1 MTENANGEVV
11 LVVEDERVVRS
22 AVCRILRLQGYH
34 VLEAEH
40 GEDALRVMHEYHAP
54 VHLLITDVV
63 MPEMEG
69 RELVALLRSWYP
81 QMRVLFMSGYKPEYL
96 NIQPDADDGSAFL
109 AKPFTFDGL
118 AVHVRQVLDRE
129 WNPA

>member
-1 MTENANGEVV
+1 MTQDTSSEVV
-11 LVVEDERVVRS
+11 LVVEDELVVRT

-34 VLEAEH
+34 VLEAEN

-54 VHLLITDVV
+54 VHLLLTDVV

-81 QMRVLFMSGYKPEYL
+81 QMRVLFMSGYKAEYL
-96 NIQPDADDGSAFL
+96 NIEPDADDGRAFL
-109 AKPFTFDGL
+109 AKPFTFESL
-118 AVHVRQVLDRE
+118 AQQVR
-129 WNPA
+129 

>member
-1 MTENANGEVV
+1 MNEETHGEVV
-11 LVVEDERVVRS
+11 LVVEDETVVRA
-22 AVCRILRLQGYH
+22 AVSRILRLQGYH

-40 GEDALRVMHEYHAP
+40 GEHALRVMHEYHAP
-54 VHLLITDVV
+54 VHLLLTDVV

-69 RELVALLRSWYP
+69 TQLVALLRCWYP

-96 NIQPDADDGSAFL
+96 NLNPDDEDGCAFI

-118 AVHVRQVLDRE
+118 AYRVRELLDQE
-129 WNPA
+129 WRPA